1 MAPDSEKTMI
11 GQVLGHFRVLE
22 RLGEGG
28 MGVVYL
34 AEDIKL
40 KRKVALK
47 MLPTKLAGD
56 QGRLERF
63 RREAEALAA
72 LKHPNIVTV
81 YSIEES
87 DLGPFLTME
96 LVEGRSLKE
105 VIPKGGFDLDSF
117 FEIATPLA
125 DALSSA
131 HDRGVV
137 HRDLKPSNIMI
148 TDEGVVKI
156 LDFGLAKLRH
166 DEVVETDPDATELD
180 TATLTREGQVVGTL
194 PYMSPEQVE
203 GHAVDERTDIF
214 SLGVVFY
221 QMATGHRPFRGDS
234 AAGLLS
240 SILRDTPASV
250 TEVNVDYP
258 NHLGRIVRHCLE
270 KDPGR
275 RFQSARDVA
284 NELEAL
290 QQEVALETGELAARR
305 PAGPIGKTKKMMV
318 GLLVSIAVVAVL
330 WKILRPPPPPPEP
343 VAVAVLPFANLTGD
357 ADREVDC
364 EGVSAGLFQK
374 LSEVRDL
381 RLVSRTE
388 VASLKGQNLSATQ
401 LARELGVGLV
411 VEGDVQQA
419 DGLLNVNVSLT
430 DTGQGTVLWSEAFE
444 QASENLLEMQKRIAE
459 EVATAIALPLS
470 EKERRRIAKNPTSS
484 YQAYKLYL
492 KGRFLM
498 EDSSDPLN
506 LDIAAALFRQAI
518 EIDPEFALAHVGL
531 SYALWRIYYRD
542 LDAEVLAEA
551 EDEAE
556 WAAEIDPELPAAQI
570 ALALV
575 YRSNG
580 RYETSIAGIRGVL
593 ARHPRPDDAQRELAF
608 SYEQVGELEEAE
620 SWYRAA
626 TLMGEDKWF
635 NWNALGAF
643 LVRTGSYEEAT
654 EVFEKAKNLAPQGV
668 IFPQDNLA
676 VLAILQ
682 GDFEGAIAAYE
693 LIPRPIRDA
702 DLASNIGTA
711 YYFSNRPDKL
721 ERAEEYYRLAARLN
735 PMRAE
740 IQGNL
745 ADLLLRLDHREEA
758 LEHYRKALGI
768 VEQQLSG
775 SAKQART
782 AFAQWRPLLI
792 QRATYAAK
800 AEECGKAVPLAFE
813 LRQKIPETARDLH
826 DLGYS
831 FALCGETEAA
841 LEVLDKA
848 IELGFAAELIA
859 IEDEFESL
867 RGLPEFEELVGRQTP
882 AAASAEVG

>member
-137 HRDLKPSNIMI
+137 HRDLKPSNIMV

-166 DEVVETDPDATELD
+166 DEEVETDSDATELD
-180 TATLTREGQVVGTL
+180 TATLTQDGQVVGTL

-203 GHAVDERTDIF
+203 GHTVDQRTDIF

-221 QMATGHRPFRGDS
+221 QMATGHRPFRADS

-250 TEVNVDYP
+250 TEGKAEYP
-258 NHLGRIVRHCLE
+258 NHLGRIIRHCLE
-270 KDPGR
+270 KDPSR
-275 RFQSARDVA
+275 RFQSARDID

-290 QQEVALETGELAARR
+290 RQEVLLETGDLGARR
-305 PAGPIGKTKKMMV
+305 PAAHISIVVKVVVSLMV
-318 GLLVSIAVVAVL
+318 VVALGSVFWNL
-330 WKILRPPPPPPEP
+330 GRRQPPPE
-343 VAVAVLPFANLTGD
+343 AVAVLPFVNLTGD
-357 ADREVDC
+357 PDKDTIC
-364 EGVSAGLFQK
+364 KGIGAGLTQK
-374 LSEVRDL
+374 LSEVQGL
-381 RLVSRTE
+381 ILMSRSE
-388 VASLKGQNLSATQ
+388 VASREGQNLSATQ
-401 LARELGVGLV
+401 LARELGVGMV

-419 DGLLNVNVSLT
+419 DGVLNVNVSLT
-430 DTGQGTVLWSEAFE
+430 DTGKGVILWSRRFE
-444 QASENLLEMQKRIAE
+444 QAGDDLFDLQQRIAE
-459 EVATAIALPLS
+459 ELATAIALPLS
-470 EKERRRIAKNPTSS
+470 PKERRRIAKHPTSS
-484 YQAYKLYL
+484 YRAYNLYL
-492 KGRFLM
+492 KGQALM

-506 LDIAAALFRQAI
+506 RDIAATLFRQAI
-518 EIDPEFALAHVGL
+518 EIDPKFALAHAGL
-531 SYALWRIYYRD
+531 SYALWRTYYRD
-542 LDAEVLAEA
+542 LDSEVLAEA
-551 EDEAE
+551 EAEAE
-556 WAAEIDPELPAAQI
+556 EAAEIDPELPAAQI
-570 ALALV
+570 ALARV
-575 YRSNG
+575 YRSSG
-580 RYETSIAGIRGVL
+580 RYQTSIAGIRGVL
-593 ARHPRPDDAQRELAF
+593 AKHPRPDDAQRELAF
-608 SYEQVGELEEAE
+608 SYEQVGELDEAE
-620 SWYRAA
+620 RWYRAA
-626 TLMGEDKWF
+626 TLLGEDKWF
-635 NWNALGAF
+635 NWNSLGAF
-643 LVRTGSYEEAT
+643 LVRTGKYEEAT
-654 EVFEKAKNLAPQGV
+654 DVYETAIRLAPGGVIRPQENLA
-668 IFPQDNLA
+668 A
-676 VLAILQ
+676 LAILQ
-682 GDFEGAIAAYE
+682 GDFEGAIAAYDQ
-693 LIPRPIRDA
+693 IPRPIIDA

-711 YYFSNRPDKL
+711 YYFSDRLDKL
-721 ERAEEYYRLAARLN
+721 ERAEEYYRLAAELN

-740 IQGNL
+740 IHGNL
-745 ADLLLRLDHREEA
+745 ADLLLKIGRREEA
-758 LEHYRKALGI
+758 LEHYRQAQAL

-775 SAKQART
+775 SSDQVAT
-782 AFAQWRPLLI
+782 AFAEWRPLLI
-792 QRATYAAK
+792 LQAIYAAK
-800 AEECGKAVPLAFE
+800 AEECDTAVPLAFD
-813 LRQKIPETARDLH
+813 LRQKIPETALDLH
-826 DLGYS
+826 DLALP
-831 FALCGETEAA
+831 FALCGEQEAA
-841 LEVLDKA
+841 LEALDKA
-848 IELGFAAELIA
+848 VELGFAAELIA

-867 RGLPEFEELVGRQTP
+867 HGLPGWEELIGGET
-882 AAASAEVG
+882 AATSSAETG